1 MPLTH
6 VVLMKLKP
14 EGDADHLAAL
24 LNDLN
29 GRIPGLQSMSAG
41 SNVVPSDRA
50 FDLALVSVFDDLEAM
65 QAYQTHPAH
74 VAVAG
79 EIRAAAD
86 QIVAVDFDS

>member
-6 VVLMKLKP
+6 VVLMKLAP
-14 EGDADHLAAL
+14 AGDADHLAAL

-29 GRIPGLQSMSAG
+29 GKIPGLQSLSAG
-41 SNVVPSDRA
+41 RNVVPSERA
-50 FDLALVSVFDDLEAM
+50 FDLGLVAVFDDHDALQE
-65 QAYQTHPAH
+65 YQSHPAH

-79 EIRAAAD
+79 GIRAAAE